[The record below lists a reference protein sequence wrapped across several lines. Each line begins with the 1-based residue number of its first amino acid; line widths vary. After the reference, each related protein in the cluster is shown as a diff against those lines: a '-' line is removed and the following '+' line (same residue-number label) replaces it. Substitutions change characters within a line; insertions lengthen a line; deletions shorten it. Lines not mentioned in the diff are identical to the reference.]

1 LLVLTPPDSKIIAGK
16 TKNIFIDC
24 TATDQTKLDIVV
36 MLMATMF
43 AEYCAVPFEIEP
55 VKIHYP
61 DGRTVIT
68 PNIAHRTTTA
78 SHSYLNAATGLDL
91 SREEACKLL
100 NKMSLIARPSTGD
113 KDLIEV
119 DVPCTRSD
127 ILHECDIMEDYAIGY
142 GYNNLPTSLPTTSTV
157 AKPFPINKLGDILR
171 KECAMAGWIE
181 ALPYILCS
189 HDENFA
195 WLNRPDP
202 GGLAIKLANPKS
214 IEFQVVRTS
223 VLPGLLKT
231 VRENKALPL
240 PLKVFE
246 VSDVAVQ
253 DASRERKSRNFR
265 RLGAVYVD
273 RKAGFEVVHGLLDRI
288 MQILAVPFIGS
299 KESPAEFGYY
309 IAETNEATYLPGRAA
324 NVYLRPRAPKPAA
337 GLAGAASALKAALPG
352 APAARDIKLG
362 TLGILHPTVL
372 VNFELTRPA
381 SVLEIDV
388 EPLL

>member
-1 LLVLTPPDSKIIAGK
+1 
-16 TKNIFIDC
+16 
-24 TATDQTKLDIVV
+24 

-43 AEYCAVPFEIEP
+43 AEYCEVPFSIEP

-68 PNIAHRTTTA
+68 PNLAPRKTTA
-78 SHSYLNAATGLDL
+78 SHSYLNAATGLNL
-91 SREEACKLL
+91 SREETCKLL
-100 NKMSLIARPSTGD
+100 NKMSLVARPSATD
-113 KDLIEV
+113 SDLLEV

-127 ILHECDIMEDYAIGY
+127 ILHECDIMEDYAIAY
-142 GYNNLPTSLPTTSTV
+142 GYNNLPTSLPSTATV
-157 AKPFPINKLGDILR
+157 AKPFPINKLSDVIR

-202 GGLAIKLANPKS
+202 GKTAIRLANPKS
-214 IEFQVVRTS
+214 VEFQVVRTS

-253 DASRERKSRNFR
+253 DEMRERKSRNFR

-288 MQILAVPFIGS
+288 MQILAVPYIGS
-299 KESPAEFGYY
+299 KDSNAEYGYY
-309 IAETNEATYLPGRAA
+309 IAETNNATYLPGRAA
-324 NVYLRPRAPKPAA
+324 NVFYRPRPAKPAE
-337 GLAGAASALKAALPG
+337 GLAGTAEALKNALPG
-352 APAARDIKLG
+352 SNASRDYVLG

>member
-1 LLVLTPPDSKIIAGK
+1 
-16 TKNIFIDC
+16 
-24 TATDQTKLDIVV
+24 

-43 AEYCAVPFEIEP
+43 AEYTEIPFTIEP
-55 VKIHYP
+55 VRVHYP

-68 PNIAHRTTTA
+68 PNIAPRRTTA

-91 SREEACKLL
+91 SAQETCKLL
-100 NKMSLIARPSTGD
+100 NKMSLIARPSATD
-113 KDLIEV
+113 PDVLEV

-127 ILHECDIMEDYAIGY
+127 ILHECDIMEDYAIAY
-142 GYNNLPTSLPTTSTV
+142 GYNNLPKSLPTTSTV
-157 AKPFPINKLGDILR
+157 AKPFPINKLADVIR

-202 GGLAIKLANPKS
+202 GKLAIRLANPKS

-253 DASRERKSRNFR
+253 DESRERKSRNFR

-299 KESPAEFGYY
+299 KESDASYGYY
-309 IAETNEATYLPGRAA
+309 IAANEDPTYLPGRAA
-324 NVYLRPRAPKPAA
+324 NVYYRPRPAKPAA
-337 GLAGAASALKAALPG
+337 KEEGVLDSVAGALKSALPG
-352 APAARDIKLG
+352 AAASRDIVLG
-362 TLGILHPTVL
+362 SLGILHPTVL
-372 VNFELTRPA
+372 TNFELTRPA